1 MIRHHTILEDRKFL
15 ESGLIAPQV
24 FRRRNQATGSLVD
37 RIGLEFTLEGHQGCV
52 NCLQWNQDGSI
63 LASGSDDCC
72 VILWNPHTYK
82 NLLTLAT
89 GHAGNIFSVK
99 FLQKRFLATGAA
111 DAKVR
116 VHDIE
121 KKETVHVF
129 GCHFGRVKRLE
140 TIESEPFVFLSA
152 AEDGAVRQFDIR
164 CPHNCDTTSSPNV
177 LVDLTSHAGSHA
189 EAKCLAVN
197 QMCPSMLAVGAND
210 AFIRVYDRR
219 MLSLRSV
226 QATQIRHGYN
236 PSETETQ
243 QPYQLPLKSTR
254 YYIPGHILRKDPSHP
269 NGLRSISTTYLQFS
283 PDGSDLLAN
292 LGGDHIYIFSTTGR
306 RSAFNCPVS
315 PDVPDALWSSGPSKL
330 SCSAPLKVPKCV
342 HSAGET
348 TLQVSPEMNRQLES
362 EAVRASRLV
371 EAKAFCAAV
380 RAYNAAIARWPR
392 AAKLFTGRAA
402 ALIKRSWDGDIYAA
416 LRDCLTA
423 LDIVSDTTEVG
434 DTGVAAPPFSKS
446 ECLQIT
452 AQLLATRCLLRLC
465 WVNAARQILEFL
477 RERYIRPFAD
487 GAETV
492 AESASLAAPKNGAS
506 GLVPGA
512 SAAHNL
518 RLLYRLL
525 DTETRK
531 LEANCIRKTQA
542 SSTPLSNDVEAKES
556 PSKARTPR
564 SLTSGDGNDLGE
576 GLHELSSPSP
586 RTTSSSIIRECL
598 AVSAHSPTSSPD
610 NSHEGRET
618 DGEEEKEEDDYPH
631 HTWDQSPSTAS
642 TSSSSSMTARAST
655 HLTSPDRKE
664 AEEESLESVRASGHS
679 ARQDNC
685 PCVECST
692 LKFAQAIPLKSTHF
706 FERTWRE
713 EAVDYEARFLG
724 HCNVTTD
731 IKEANFFGG
740 DGQFIVAGS
749 DCGSMFIWD
758 RQTTN
763 IVHIL
768 QADSATVNCVQPHP
782 SLCQIAS
789 SGIDNVIRLWS
800 PLPEDKP
807 ECDRLVK
814 DHVGA
819 AEANQ
824 ERLRADPLEV
834 VLRHIGYGMPR
845 QREGDRDASTSL
857 MMGGESSGDAS
868 SDASSDSHYSS
879 LPVCPGGGLTDTH
892 SGDPG
897 DKESQQQQQAA
908 APFLDP
914 PVAASALEESQ
925 ADDAAAQ
932 RSRERSISATAR
944 SVMAHI
950 VVGLPGERGRSGGA
964 VIFQTRRRRQPRRR
978 TESGEEAGSD
988 NDRHFEEGGENTES
1002 GGSDTESG
1010 AVLDLPCTTS

>member
-1 MIRHHTILEDRKFL
+1 MILQQTFVEDRKRL
-15 ESGLIAPQV
+15 ESG
-24 FRRRNQATGSLVD
+24 
-37 RIGLEFTLEGHQGCV
+37 GHQGCV
-52 NCLQWNQDGSI
+52 NCLQWSQDGSI

-72 VILWNPHTYK
+72 VILWDPHNYK

-89 GHAGNIFSVK
+89 GHSGNIFSVK

-111 DAKVR
+111 DTKVR
-116 VHDIE
+116 IHDIE

-164 CPHNCDTTSSPNV
+164 CPQNCDTTSSPNV
-177 LVDLTSHAGSHA
+177 LVDLTTHAGSHA

-197 QMCPSMLAVGAND
+197 QMWPSMLAVGAND
-210 AFIRVYDRR
+210 AFVRVYDRR

-226 QATQIRHGYN
+226 QVPQTRHGYTS
-236 PSETETQ
+236 SETANQ

-292 LGGDHIYIFSTTGR
+292 LGGDHIYLFSTTGR

-330 SCSAPLKVPKCV
+330 NTSSPPRVQNCV
-342 HSAGET
+342 HSDGKT
-348 TLQVSPEMNRQLES
+348 TPQLSSEENRQLEA

-402 ALIKRSWDGDIYAA
+402 ALIKRSWDGDVYAA

-434 DTGVAAPPFSKS
+434 DAGVPALPFSKS

-452 AQLLATRCLLRLC
+452 AQLLATRCLIRLC
-465 WVNAARQILEFL
+465 WVSAARRMLASL
-477 RERYIRPFAD
+477 RQRYIRSLAED
-487 GAETV
+487 AET
-492 AESASLAAPKNGAS
+492 ATESAAVSVPKNGAS

-525 DTETRK
+525 DTEARK
-531 LEANCIRKTQA
+531 LEATCIQKTQA
-542 SSTPLSNDVEAKES
+542 SSAQSPTDIEAKES
-556 PSKARTPR
+556 LSVTDTPK
-564 SLTSGDGNDLGE
+564 SPGDSNHPAE
-576 GLHELSSPSP
+576 GLHELSSL
-586 RTTSSSIIRECL
+586 TE
-598 AVSAHSPTSSPD
+598 H
-610 NSHEGRET
+610 
-618 DGEEEKEEDDYPH
+618 DYPH

-642 TSSSSSMTARAST
+642 ISSSSSMTAC
-655 HLTSPDRKE
+655 TSAQFISSSRKE
-664 AEEESLESVRASGHS
+664 EEEESLESVRASGHS

-706 FERTWRE
+706 FERNWRE

-782 SLCQIAS
+782 SACQIAS
-789 SGIDNVIRLWS
+789 SGIDSVIRLWS

-814 DHVGA
+814 DYVGA

-845 QREGDRDASTSL
+845 RRERDRDADTARVA
-857 MMGGESSGDAS
+857 GDESSGEAGSGD
-868 SDASSDSHYSS
+868 SSDSHYSS
-879 LPVCPGGGLTDTH
+879 LPVCPGGGLNDAGS
-892 SGDPG
+892 SGDPSE
-897 DKESQQQQQAA
+897 KESHQQA

-914 PVAASALEESQ
+914 PVAASALEESHT
-925 ADDAAAQ
+925 DEDEGAQ
-932 RSRERSISATAR
+932 RSRERSVSATAR

-964 VIFQTRRRRQPRRR
+964 VIFQTHRRRQPHRPR
-978 TESGEEAGSD
+978 ESGEEAGPD
-988 NDRHFEEGGENTES
+988 NDRDVEEGEEDTDS
-1002 GGSDTESG
+1002 ATESG
-1010 AVLDLPCTTS
+1010 AVLDLPCT

>member
-1 MIRHHTILEDRKFL
+1 MILQQTFVEDRKRL
-15 ESGLIAPQV
+15 ESGFIDPQV

-37 RIGLEFTLEGHQGCV
+37 RIGLEYTLEGHQGCV
-52 NCLQWNQDGSI
+52 NCLQWSQDGSI

-72 VILWNPHTYK
+72 VILWDPHNYK

-89 GHAGNIFSVK
+89 GHSGNIFSVK

-111 DAKVR
+111 DTKVR
-116 VHDIE
+116 IHDIE

-164 CPHNCDTTSSPNV
+164 CPQNCDTTSSPNV
-177 LVDLTSHAGSHA
+177 LVDLTTHAGSHA

-197 QMCPSMLAVGAND
+197 QMWPSMLAVGAND
-210 AFIRVYDRR
+210 AFVRVYDRR

-226 QATQIRHGYN
+226 QVPQTRHGCVYTS
-236 PSETETQ
+236 PYVSVRHEYEFPPKHHPESVTPFSYLIVVQLSSEE
-243 QPYQLPLKSTR
+243 
-254 YYIPGHILRKDPSHP
+254 
-269 NGLRSISTTYLQFS
+269 
-283 PDGSDLLAN
+283 
-292 LGGDHIYIFSTTGR
+292 
-306 RSAFNCPVS
+306 
-315 PDVPDALWSSGPSKL
+315 
-330 SCSAPLKVPKCV
+330 
-342 HSAGET
+342 
-348 TLQVSPEMNRQLES
+348 NRQLEA

-402 ALIKRSWDGDIYAA
+402 ALIKRSWDGDVYAA

-434 DTGVAAPPFSKS
+434 DAGVSALPFSKS

-452 AQLLATRCLLRLC
+452 AQLLATRCLIRLC
-465 WVNAARQILEFL
+465 WVSAARRMLAAL
-477 RERYIRPFAD
+477 RQRYIRSLAED
-487 GAETV
+487 AET
-492 AESASLAAPKNGAS
+492 ATESAAVSVPKNGAS

-525 DTETRK
+525 DTEARK
-531 LEANCIRKTQA
+531 LEATCIQKTQA
-542 SSTPLSNDVEAKES
+542 SSAQSPTDIEAKES
-556 PSKARTPR
+556 LSVTATPK
-564 SLTSGDGNDLGE
+564 SPGDSNHPAE
-576 GLHELSSPSP
+576 GLHELSSLTE
-586 RTTSSSIIRECL
+586 RKNSSSIIRECL
-598 AVSAHSPTSSPD
+598 ALSEHSPTSSSD
-610 NSHEGRET
+610 HAHEEREA
-618 DGEEEKEEDDYPH
+618 DGDEEEEEEKEDDYPH

-642 TSSSSSMTARAST
+642 ISSSSSMTAC
-655 HLTSPDRKE
+655 TSAQFISSSRKE
-664 AEEESLESVRASGHS
+664 EEEESLESVRASGHS

-706 FERTWRE
+706 FERNWRE

-782 SLCQIAS
+782 SACQIAS
-789 SGIDNVIRLWS
+789 SGIDSVIRLWS

-814 DHVGA
+814 DYVGA

-845 QREGDRDASTSL
+845 RRERDRDADTARVA
-857 MMGGESSGDAS
+857 GDESSGEAS
-868 SDASSDSHYSS
+868 SGDSSDSHYSS
-879 LPVCPGGGLTDTH
+879 LPVCPGGGLNDAGS
-892 SGDPG
+892 SGDPSE
-897 DKESQQQQQAA
+897 KESHQQA

-914 PVAASALEESQ
+914 PVAASALEESHT
-925 ADDAAAQ
+925 DEDEGAQ
-932 RSRERSISATAR
+932 RSRERSVSATAR

-964 VIFQTRRRRQPRRR
+964 VIFQTHRRRQPHRPR
-978 TESGEEAGSD
+978 ESGEEAGPD
-988 NDRHFEEGGENTES
+988 NDRDVEEGEEDTDS
-1002 GGSDTESG
+1002 ATESG